1 MDLRGAARLL
11 NGAWPLRARSET
23 TRLTEAPTDTS
34 GLNAGPGEG
43 LLRAA
48 FDASPRPLLLI
59 AADAPKYTMLAVNH
73 AHARAFA
80 TTPDALVGWG
90 VLEVF
95 GPYPG
100 PEAAQFVDA
109 IRTSFERVL
118 ATRAPDQMAIRA
130 YAVQMEDGPPAERY
144 WSATNVPIQG
154 SGGRVTHILS
164 AVQDVTGEVLER
176 RSETA
181 RSLLMREVD
190 HRARN
195 ALTVVQSFVR
205 LTTANSLEEYREVL
219 SGRVEALARAQTSL
233 AARRWE
239 GASLRDVIDA
249 ELAAL
254 AEPGRY
260 ALAGPH
266 LMLPA
271 HHVQSVSMMI
281 HELATNAA
289 KYGSLSAPDGRLAV
303 TWSAGAEGR
312 VRLLWSEESSILVT
326 APVRVG
332 FGSRLIGDL
341 ARQFGGAARFDWRP
355 RGLTA
360 ALELALD

>member
-1 MDLRGAARLL
+1 
-11 NGAWPLRARSET
+11 
-23 TRLTEAPTDTS
+23 LTEAPAEPS
-34 GLNAGPGEG
+34 GLNAGPGEA
-43 LLRAA
+43 LLRAV

-59 AADAPKYTMLAVNH
+59 AADPPKYTMLAVNP
-73 AHARAFA
+73 AHAFAFA
-80 TTPDALVGWG
+80 TTPDALLGWG

-95 GPYPG
+95 GPDPA
-100 PEAAQFVDA
+100 PEAAEFADA
-109 IRTSFERVL
+109 IRTSLERVL
-118 ATRAPDQMAIRA
+118 ATREADQMAVRA
-130 YAVQMEDGPPAERY
+130 YAVPGADGPAERY
-144 WSATNVPIQG
+144 WSATNVPILG
-154 SGGRVTHILS
+154 PGGNVTQIVS

-205 LTTANSLEEYREVL
+205 LTTANSLEAFREVL

-271 HHVQSVSMMI
+271 HQVQSVSMMI

-289 KYGSLSAPDGRLAV
+289 KYGSLSAPDGALAV
-303 TWSAGAEGR
+303 TWALGAERR
-312 VRLLWSEESSILVT
+312 VRILWSEESSLVVT
-326 APVRVG
+326 EPVRQG

-360 ALELALD
+360 ELELALD

>member
-1 MDLRGAARLL
+1 MAPRAYLAASRRFAGQFRDD
-11 NGAWPLRARSET
+11 NV
-23 TRLTEAPTDTS
+23 TEASAQTS
-34 GLNAGPGEG
+34 GLNAGLGEG
-43 LLRAA
+43 VLRAV
-48 FDASPRPLLLI
+48 FDASPRPLLLM
-59 AADAPKYTMLAVNH
+59 AADQPRFTMLAVNP
-73 AHARAFA
+73 AHASAFA
-80 TTPDALVGWG
+80 TTPDALLGWG

-95 GPYPG
+95 GADPA
-100 PEAAQFVDA
+100 PEAAEFADA
-109 IRTSFERVL
+109 IRTSLERVL
-118 ATRAPDQMAIRA
+118 ATREPDQMAIRA
-130 YAVQMEDGPPAERY
+130 YAVQIEDGPPVERY
-144 WSATNVPIQG
+144 WSATNVPIFG
-154 SGGRVTHILS
+154 PDGVVIHILS
-164 AVQDVTGEVLER
+164 GVQDVTGEVLER

-205 LTTANSLEEYREVL
+205 LTTAGSLEEFREVL
-219 SGRVEALARAQTSL
+219 SGRIEALARAQTSL

-260 ALAGPH
+260 ALSGPH

-271 HHVQSVSMMI
+271 HQVQSVSMII

-289 KYGSLSAPDGRLAV
+289 KYGSLSAPGGKLAV
-303 TWSAGAEGR
+303 SWSAGAEGR
-312 VRLLWSEESSILVT
+312 VRILWSEESALAVVE
-326 APVRVG
+326 PVRQG

-355 RGLTA
+355 HGLTA
-360 ALELALD
+360 ELELAVD